1 MEILAAGEVE
11 ETGTPSAG
19 AATPDAEDA
28 GLPAG
33 QSAGITAIVVLAV
46 VALAVSMRR
55 RG

>member
-1 MEILAAGEVE
+1 MEILAADGVE

-28 GLPAG
+28 GLPAN
-33 QSAGITAIVVLAV
+33 QSAGIAAVVVLAG